1 MISENSSSI
10 IRSFLIGSEKCPVCG
25 SIALTYL
32 HLYQAPHNE
41 TVAIVTIKCDKCGF
55 KYSTVLSIATSF
67 SDNKCIEIE
76 VSDPQ
81 DLRTLIYLSDN
92 TTIEIPD
99 IGIKVDLSQLRLGS
113 IVTVDAILSYLVE
126 WIENAQHIENNDE
139 FAKTLL
145 LLKSLL
151 DENIDRKIKIVIRS
165 DNGVGIINS
174 YRKNYSRC

>member
-1 MISENSSSI
+1 MNLENNSNI

-25 SIALTYL
+25 ATALTYL

-55 KYSTVLSIATSF
+55 KYSSVLSIATPF

-81 DLRTLIYLSDN
+81 DLRTLIYISDN

-99 IGIKVDLSQLRLGS
+99 IDIKVDLSQLRLGS

-126 WIENAQHIENNDE
+126 WIENAQYVENDDK
-139 FAKTLL
+139 FTKTLL

-151 DENIDRKIKIVIRS
+151 DGYIDRKVKIIIRS
-165 DNGVGIINS
+165 DNGVGIVNS